1 MNTFPLDADA
11 HNLLLV
17 KKVVADGNSNYDQVQ
32 SSSNQQSY
40 QQGENQKVLRAT
52 PKPRSFSDIFTG
64 SKLVLVKKNN
74 VQNKSNLL
82 ASTVEPTEKAP
93 ISVTSSSSK
102 PTTLSSRQS
111 STSTSSTSTTTV
123 ASITTLR

>member
-40 QQGENQKVLRAT
+40 QQGENQKLIQAT

-102 PTTLSSRQS
+102 PTTLSSRPS

-123 ASITTLR
+123 ASITALR